1 MPTYEYLC
9 KGCGHRFER
18 FQRIS
23 DRPVRKCPSC
33 GEPEAQ
39 RQISAGGGL
48 VFKGPGFYA
57 TDYRSSAPA
66 KKDGSPSSDGDRGG
80 KAGDPGEAGTKEGG
94 GAESARP
101 GGGAPAEDG

>member
-9 KGCGHRFER
+9 EACGHRFER

-23 DRPVRKCPSC
+23 DRPVRKCPAC
-33 GEPEAQ
+33 GAAKAQ

-57 TDYRSSAPA
+57 TDYRRSGPA
-66 KKDGSPSSDGDRGG
+66 KKDGSSSSEGEGG
-80 KAGDPGEAGTKEGG
+80 SKAGDTGASDAKEGG
-94 GAESARP
+94 GTGSAGRR
-101 GGGAPAEDG
+101 GGASAEAG